1 MEDMDYLQRTG
12 MSIICH
18 KYLQRTG
25 MSIICHN
32 YLQRTGMSIICHNY
46 LQRTGILCHNY
57 FDARI
62 NSSEREFTDT
72 SFTIAVN

>member
-1 MEDMDYLQRTG
+1 
-12 MSIICH
+12 MSMICRY
-18 KYLQRTG
+18 YLQRTG

-46 LQRTGILCHNY
+46 

-62 NSSEREFTDT
+62 NSSEREFTDCAGRIKYT
-72 SFTIAVN
+72 SLTLS

>member
-1 MEDMDYLQRTG
+1 MAKSEKKHTNNGRQSTTQKTKLN
-12 MSIICH
+12 IE
-18 KYLQRTG
+18 KL

-46 LQRTGILCHNY
+46 

-62 NSSEREFTDT
+62 NSSEREFTDCAGRIKYT
-72 SFTIAVN
+72 SLTLS